1 MEKRQVFIESESLML
16 GHIQIIKKY
25 IASQS
30 ILDFFNLLW
39 VGSINVLKMKLCDIC
54 FILDY
59 IFRWFRLQKKI
70 VSLQSVSSWSW
81 FLHS

>member
-30 ILDFFNLLW
+30 ILDFFLIYCEL
-39 VGSINVLKMKLCDIC
+39 V
-54 FILDY
+54 ILMY
-59 IFRWFRLQKKI
+59 
-70 VSLQSVSSWSW
+70 
-81 FLHS
+81 